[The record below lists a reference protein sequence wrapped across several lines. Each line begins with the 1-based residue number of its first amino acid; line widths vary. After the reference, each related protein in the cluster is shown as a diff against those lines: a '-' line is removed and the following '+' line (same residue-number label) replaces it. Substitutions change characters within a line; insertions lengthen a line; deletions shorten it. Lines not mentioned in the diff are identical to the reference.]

1 MTLSKDR
8 FNKEIEHFHNKYSD
22 KWKLLS
28 QINQFNTQK
37 YLKMTSMHQDGL
49 LEIQSY
55 IIYSNSYQVPVLF
68 FLPMIIEEDS
78 TKFANLDEMKE
89 YLSSDDVGSISL
101 AVIIIIIIIH
111 ALEYIFMFLI

>member
-8 FNKEIEHFHNKYSD
+8 FNQEIEHFHNKYSD
-22 KWKLLS
+22 QWKLFS

-37 YLKMTSMHQDGL
+37 YLKKTSIHRNGL
-49 LEIQSY
+49 LEVQSY

-68 FLPMIIEEDS
+68 FLPMILKEDS
-78 TKFANLDEMKE
+78 TKFANIDEIKE

-101 AVIIIIIIIH
+101 AVKI
-111 ALEYIFMFLI
+111 